1 MAKFAEEIKES
12 LREAIEHAEGKR
24 ELRTTKLASIPRK
37 QTNTEIRALRTKLR
51 CSQAVFAR
59 ALNVS
64 VKTYQAWEQG
74 TRRPSGSAL
83 KLLEIAEKNPEI
95 ILS

>member
-1 MAKFAEEIKES
+1 MAKFANDIKES
-12 LREAIEHAEGKR
+12 LKQAIEHAEGKR
-24 ELRTTKLASIPRK
+24 ELRTTKLAEIPRK
-37 QTNTEIRALRTKLR
+37 RTNSEIRALRDKLR

-74 TRRPSGSAL
+74 TREPSGSAL
-83 KLLEIAEKNPEI
+83 KLLAIAEINPEV
-95 ILS
+95 ILN